1 MPNLAVP
8 KHQVLDVE
16 KLGTKLGGN
25 LSNRFLDIEKLGA
38 KLGGKSCTKFLG
50 FENIVP
56 NLVLRPFKS
65 IVIDFRKSKTIFQGF
80 KKNLVLLGAKL
91 GTWCILVMS

>member
-1 MPNLAVP
+1 MVQILVVP
-8 KHQVLDVE
+8 KHQVSGCQKTWYQTWQYLSTKFLDV
-16 KLGTKLGGN
+16 
-25 LSNRFLDIEKLGA
+25 EKLGA

-56 NLVLRPFKS
+56 NLVLRPFRS

-80 KKNLVLLGAKL
+80 QKLGA
-91 GTWCILVMS
+91 I